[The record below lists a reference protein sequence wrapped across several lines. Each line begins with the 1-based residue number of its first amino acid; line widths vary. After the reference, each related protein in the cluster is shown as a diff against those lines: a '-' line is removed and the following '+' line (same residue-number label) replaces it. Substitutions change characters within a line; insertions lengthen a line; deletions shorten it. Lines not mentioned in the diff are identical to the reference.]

1 MKQTYRPALSLYET
15 QSAID
20 MIKQCFPA
28 HLTRQL
34 RLTRA
39 TAPLFVDPTTG
50 LNDDLNGVERRS
62 PLTFPPFPNWKRV
75 HRWCTAWP
83 SGSARH
89 WAVSVSPRTPACMR
103 T

>member
-39 TAPLFVDPTTG
+39 TAPLFVDPHHRP
-50 LNDDLNGVERRS
+50 ER
-62 PLTFPPFPNWKRV
+62 
-75 HRWCTAWP
+75 
-83 SGSARH
+83 
-89 WAVSVSPRTPACMR
+89 
-103 T
+103 